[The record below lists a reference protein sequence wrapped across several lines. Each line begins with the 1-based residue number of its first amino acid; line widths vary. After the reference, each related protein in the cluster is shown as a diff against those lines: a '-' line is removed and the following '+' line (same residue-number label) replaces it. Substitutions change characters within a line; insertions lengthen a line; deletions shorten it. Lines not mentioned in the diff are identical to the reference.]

1 MKKINLIFCLV
12 LTATMML
19 FYACGSGDT
28 TALPETVSYIL
39 LSDDGNGVI
48 FTNRAVDSAV
58 PAQFKLYDN
67 DLRAIMNGET
77 FPNSQGS
84 STYHLDRVMFMLAI
98 FGLDYHGKTI
108 SQITCGKNEPPLF
121 GAPDLRLA
129 FGRYEINGVAMS
141 DPNGIKWQDLIDV
154 QGAPIIEKRVIPC
167 TGDGRNF
174 EVTLFEDQGISDDEF
189 TLYFDFKGE
198 RLFRG
203 KLVVTETGKKPS
215 TDGVVL
221 LFQ

>member
-1 MKKINLIFCLV
+1 MKKINLFTCLI
-12 LTATMML
+12 LTATLVL
-19 FYACGSGDT
+19 FNACGSSEEIV
-28 TALPETVSYIL
+28 AEPETPTYTL
-39 LSDDGNGVI
+39 LSDDGTGVL
-48 FTNRAVDSAV
+48 FTNTSVDSAV

-84 STYHLDRVMFMLAI
+84 STYHLDHVRFMLAI
-98 FGLDYHGKTI
+98 FGLDYQGTTI
-108 SQITCGKNEPPLF
+108 SQITCAKSENSALQLHF
-121 GAPDLRLA
+121 GD
-129 FGRYEINGVAMS
+129 YEING
-141 DPNGIKWQDLIDV
+141 NGNVINNSAGIPWQDLIDV
-154 QGAPIIEKRVIPC
+154 QGAPIIDKIVLPC

-174 EVTLFEDQGISDDEF
+174 EVTLFEDRGISDDEF

-203 KLVVTETGKKPS
+203 KLVVTEAGKDAS
-215 TDGVVL
+215 TDGVIM